1 MLQELKTLRRKIATE
16 ILICEKDLF
25 EARNSAALGGN
36 SRAFLLYLH
45 RKVQGSKK
53 QLALL
58 DAQLESISARRLT
71 RADDSARAPAEAKT
85 TSHNRRRPL
94 KS

>member
-16 ILICEKDLF
+16 IQIFENDLF

-45 RKVQGSKK
+45 RKVHGSKK

-58 DAQLESISARRLT
+58 DAQLETISARRLT
-71 RADDSARAPAEAKT
+71 RADDSAPAEAKT
-85 TSHNRRRPL
+85 TSHNRGRPL

>member
-1 MLQELKTLRRKIATE
+1 MLQELKTLRKKIETE
-16 ILICEKDLF
+16 IQILEKDLF

-45 RKVQGSKK
+45 RKVHGSKQ

-71 RADDSARAPAEAKT
+71 RAADGASAPAKTNT
-85 TSHNRRRPL
+85 TSHSRGRLL